1 MRLRYFVAVI
11 ATLCV
16 ALMSAPAGAKHVSI
30 DFGPSSDGDDF
41 GTNTLGDGSGACVA
55 GSTLAESCPL
65 NLLNDASSLAIP
77 LGFSIDFGTG
87 PVSSLWTNENGIV
100 TFTGPITTSSFSSLA
115 SVGQPVI
122 APFFADLTSVTFVGT
137 VFEMSQTNFGQLMY
151 QRGAATPLPSS
162 DGTFDLTQEVPAFSM
177 MWYGPTDASGERI
190 FTQVI
195 IYSHPSSAPND
206 FDIRFLYG
214 LADTDQYNTGT
225 GTSGIAGL
233 LLGTNTLNIT
243 RPLLATTD
251 YFYSFRGGKLVG
263 ATPPPPLTL
272 TCPTATAQVGVAYS
286 SALTAAGGVTPYT
299 FSTTGSPPAGLT
311 LNSGT
316 GALTGTPSTA
326 GAVTFTAKVVDSSG
340 LAAGTVTSA
349 CTITVSPAAPQ
360 LSVTPASVSF
370 GTVER
375 YRLEVKTVTLKNTGV
390 SAVSLARPSITPGAG
405 ADRYTFSEISLC
417 PRSLAAGKSCP
428 IYVVLFG
435 DVLGAPAA
443 TLKIPN
449 NAAGSPQAVPLSAT
463 VTR

>member
-1 MRLRYFVAVI
+1 MRLRYFAAVV

-16 ALMSAPAGAKHVSI
+16 ALTSAPAGARHLSV
-30 DFGPSSDGDDF
+30 DFGPSGDGDDF
-41 GTNTLGDGSGACVA
+41 GTNTVGDGSGACVA

-65 NLLNDASSLAIP
+65 NLLNNASSLEIP
-77 LGFSIDFGTG
+77 LGFSIDFGKG
-87 PVSSLWTNENGIV
+87 AVSSLWTNENGIV

-151 QRGAATPLPSS
+151 QRGAATPLPES
-162 DGTFDLTQEVPAFSM
+162 DGTFDLTKEVPAFSM
-177 MWYGPTDASGERI
+177 MWYGPTDASGTQV

-214 LADTDQYNTGT
+214 LADSDQYNTGT

-233 LLGTNTLNIT
+233 LLGSNTLNIT
-243 RPLLATTD
+243 GPLLATTD
-251 YFYSFRGGKLVG
+251 YFYSFRGGILVG
-263 ATPPPPLTL
+263 ATPPPLTV
-272 TCPTATAQVGVAYS
+272 TCPTATAQAGVVYS
-286 SALTAAGGVTPYT
+286 SALAAAGGVPPYT
-299 FSTTGSPPAGLT
+299 FSTIGSPPAGLT

-326 GAVTFTAKVVDSSG
+326 GAVSFTAKVVDSSG

-349 CTITVSPAAPQ
+349 CTITVSPAASQ

-370 GTVER
+370 GTVR
-375 YRLEVKTVTLKNTGV
+375 HYSLEVKTVTLKNTGA
-390 SAVSLARPSITPGAG
+390 SAVSLSSPSITPGAG
-405 ADRYTFSEISLC
+405 ADRHTFTQVSLC
-417 PRSLAAGKSCP
+417 GHSLAAGRSCP

-435 DVLGAPAA
+435 DVVGTPSA

-449 NAAGSPQAVPLSAT
+449 SAVGSPQTVPLSAT